1 MSDDEVRR
9 RPESRG
15 SSCPFDWC
23 TTRHGQTT
31 HEADEDH
38 RSGGRSLTLTLRD
51 ERDGAAISTAE
62 VEVGLLRRRS
72 DNRTWLVIEDGRDI
86 RVHITA
92 ESVHDLLDAVLADP
106 AVADELGIPTGDGER

>member
-15 SSCPFDWC
+15 PSCPFAWC

-51 ERDGAAISTAE
+51 GRDGAAIATAD
-62 VEVGLLRRRS
+62 VEVGLLHRRS
-72 DNRTWLVIEDGRDI
+72 DSRTWLVIENGRDI
-86 RVHITA
+86 RVQITA
-92 ESVHDLLDAVLADP
+92 ESAHDLLAAVLADP
-106 AVADELGIPTGDGER
+106 AVADELGVATAEGDR